1 MIRFVAPVMMFILFL
16 QFIQGFYL
24 KLQSMFEED
33 FCKMCL
39 TICERLIL

>member
-16 QFIQGFYL
+16 QSTGDFYL

-33 FCKMCL
+33 FL
-39 TICERLIL
+39 QDVPHNL